1 MPYRSRMDVVADIL
15 ASAMGGKA
23 KLTTLLYGSSLS
35 SGRLHQLLPL
45 MLAAD
50 LLTKDESGYAT
61 TEKGKAFL
69 KLYGELKAMFSISA
83 VETAV
88 LDPALVQ
95 RASDLVKSVRK
106 IDREK
111 GLLKLEGRPK
121 TALQAAA
128 YYLLANHE
136 AMPFTLYDAS
146 RLFGVSITPVR
157 NAKKLIE
164 GLLPK

>member
-1 MPYRSRMDVVADIL
+1 LEGD
-15 ASAMGGKA
+15 A
-23 KLTTLLYGSSLS
+23 KLTRLLYGSSLS
-35 SGRLHQLLPL
+35 SGRLQQLLPL

-50 LLTKDESGYAT
+50 LLAKDERGYAT

-69 KLYGELKAMFSISA
+69 RLYAELKSMFSIGTLGSA
-83 VETAV
+83 L

-95 RASDLVKSVRK
+95 RASDLVETVRRV
-106 IDREK
+106 DREK
-111 GLLKLEGRPK
+111 GLLKLEGRPS
-121 TALQAAA
+121 TALEAAA
-128 YYLLANHE
+128 YYILANRE

-164 GLLPK
+164 ELLPK